1 MGKTKFEVKVYY
13 NGDNI
18 ILELDK
24 ALEECLAK
32 FGFKRWASGY
42 DLVDNKRDL
51 AFDKEGFDL
60 IPKEMKDGSSKLSE

>member
-1 MGKTKFEVKVYY
+1 MAKDKFEVKVYY
-13 NGDNI
+13 NGSEI
-18 ILELDK
+18 IPELDK
-24 ALEECLAK
+24 ALEECLAN

-60 IPKEMKDGSSKLSE
+60 IPKDMKDGASK

>member
-1 MGKTKFEVKVYY
+1 MAKDKFEVKVYY
-13 NGDNI
+13 NGGEI
-18 ILELDK
+18 IPELDN
-24 ALEECLAK
+24 ALEECLAI

-60 IPKEMKDGSSKLSE
+60 IPKDMKDGASK